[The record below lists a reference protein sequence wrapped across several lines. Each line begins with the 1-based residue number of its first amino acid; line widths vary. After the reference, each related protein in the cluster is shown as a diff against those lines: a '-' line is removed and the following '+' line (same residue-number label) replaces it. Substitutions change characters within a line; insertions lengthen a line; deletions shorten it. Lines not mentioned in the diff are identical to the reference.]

1 MTQQPFDPMDKLL
14 REALDSDVL
23 PPADLTDRIMARVAE
38 TPQQKPAPAR
48 KHYLKWAAAAA
59 ACLVIVGA
67 ALPMVLNGGAKKDA
81 ANDTAANDTAA
92 PPGAEYYASV
102 APGDDNSDGL
112 ATADTDKAAE
122 SRKEQGLLADG
133 TDALSAALSAAD
145 EMLYGQGYSLNV
157 IARTESAVQAGLV
170 DTNGDPVDN
179 GGILDN
185 AMTAAGFTYADGW
198 YILSPEET
206 AP

>member
-38 TPQQKPAPAR
+38 TPQQKPAPAGKR
-48 KHYLKWAAAAA
+48 TLKWVAAAA

-67 ALPMVLNGGAKKDA
+67 ALPMVLHGGAPQDA
-81 ANDTAANDTAA
+81 ASNDCAA
-92 PPGAEYYASV
+92 PPDTNYYAAI
-102 APGDDNSDGL
+102 APTEGSPDGL
-112 ATADTDKAAE
+112 NTADTDKAVE
-122 SRKEQGLLADG
+122 SRKEQGLLANG

-145 EMLYGQGYSLNV
+145 ETLYGQGYALDV
-157 IARTESAVQAGLV
+157 TARTENAVQAGLV
-170 DTNGDPVDN
+170 DGNGDPVDN

>member
-48 KHYLKWAAAAA
+48 KRYLKWAAAAA

-67 ALPMVLNGGAKKDA
+67 ALPMVLHGGAKQDA
-81 ANDTAANDTAA
+81 ASNDCAA
-92 PPGAEYYASV
+92 PPDTNYYAAI
-102 APGDDNSDGL
+102 APTEGSPDGL
-112 ATADTDKAAE
+112 NTADTDKAVE
-122 SRKEQGLLADG
+122 SRKEQPVMIDG
-133 TDALSAALSAAD
+133 TDALSAALAAAD
-145 EMLYGQGYSLNV
+145 EALYCQGYALDV
-157 IARTESAVQAGLV
+157 TARTENAVQAGLV
-170 DTNGDPVDN
+170 DGNGDPVDN

-185 AMTAAGFTYADGW
+185 AMTAAGFTWADGW

>member
-14 REALDSDVL
+14 REALASDAL

-38 TPQQKPAPAR
+38 TPRQRSAPAR
-48 KHYLKWAAAAA
+48 KRYLKWVAAAA

-67 ALPMVLNGGAKKDA
+67 ALPMVLNGGAKQDA
-81 ANDTAANDTAA
+81 ASNDCAA
-92 PPGAEYYASV
+92 PPDTNYYAAI
-102 APGDDNSDGL
+102 APTEGSPDGL
-112 ATADTDKAAE
+112 NTADTDKAVE
-122 SRKEQGLLADG
+122 SRKEQPVIIDG
-133 TDALSAALSAAD
+133 TDALSVALAAAD
-145 EMLYGQGYSLNV
+145 EALYCQGYALDV
-157 IARTESAVQAGLV
+157 TARTENAVQAGLV
-170 DTNGDPVDN
+170 DGNGDPVDN

-185 AMTAAGFTYADGW
+185 AMTAAGFTWADGW

>member
-14 REALDSDVL
+14 REALASDAL

-38 TPQQKPAPAR
+38 TPRQRSAPAR
-48 KHYLKWAAAAA
+48 KRYLKWVAAAA

-67 ALPMVLNGGAKKDA
+67 ALPMVLNGGAKQDA
-81 ANDTAANDTAA
+81 ASNDCAA
-92 PPGAEYYASV
+92 PPDTNYYAAI
-102 APGDDNSDGL
+102 APTEGSPDGL
-112 ATADTDKAAE
+112 NTADTDKAVE
-122 SRKEQGLLADG
+122 SRKEQPVMIDG
-133 TDALSAALSAAD
+133 TDALSAALAAAN
-145 EMLYGQGYSLNV
+145 EALYCQGYALDV
-157 IARTESAVQAGLV
+157 TARTENAVQAGLV
-170 DTNGDPVDN
+170 DGNGDPVDN

>member
-14 REALDSDVL
+14 REALASDAL

-38 TPQQKPAPAR
+38 TPQHKAVPAR
-48 KHYLKWAAAAA
+48 KRRLKWLAAAA
-59 ACLVIVGA
+59 ACLAIVGA
-67 ALPMVLNGGAKKDA
+67 ALPTVLHSQSAPQDA
-81 ANDTAANDTAA
+81 ASNDCAA
-92 PPGAEYYASV
+92 PPDTNYYTSV
-102 APGDDNSDGL
+102 APTEGDPDGL
-112 ATADTDKAAE
+112 NTADTDKAVE

-145 EMLYGQGYSLNV
+145 EMLYGQGYALDV
-157 IARTESAVQAGLV
+157 TARTENAVQAGLV
-170 DTNGDPVDN
+170 DGNGDHVDN

>member
-14 REALDSDVL
+14 REALASDAL

-38 TPQQKPAPAR
+38 TPRQRSAPAR
-48 KHYLKWAAAAA
+48 KRYLKWVAAAA

-81 ANDTAANDTAA
+81 ANDTAAPPDTN
-92 PPGAEYYASV
+92 YYAAI
-102 APGDDNSDGL
+102 APTEGSPDGL
-112 ATADTDKAAE
+112 NTADTDKAVE

-133 TDALSAALSAAD
+133 TDALSAALAAAD
-145 EMLYGQGYSLNV
+145 EALYCQGYALDV
-157 IARTESAVQAGLV
+157 TARTENAVQAGLV
-170 DTNGDPVDN
+170 DGNGDPVDN

-185 AMTAAGFTYADGW
+185 AMTAAGFTWADGW

>member
-14 REALDSDVL
+14 REALASDAL

-48 KHYLKWAAAAA
+48 KRYLKWVAAAA

-81 ANDTAANDTAA
+81 ANDTAAPPDTN
-92 PPGAEYYASV
+92 YYAST
-102 APGDDNSDGL
+102 APTEGSPDGL
-112 ATADTDKAAE
+112 NTADTDKAVE
-122 SRKEQGLLADG
+122 SRKEQPVMVDG
-133 TDALSAALSAAD
+133 TDALSAALAAAD
-145 EMLYGQGYSLNV
+145 EALYCQGYALDV
-157 IARTESAVQAGLV
+157 TARTENAVQAGLV
-170 DTNGDPVDN
+170 DGNGDPVDN

-185 AMTAAGFTYADGW
+185 AMTAAGFTWADGW
-198 YILSPEET
+198 YILSLEET

>member
-14 REALDSDVL
+14 REALASDAL
-23 PPADLTDRIMARVAE
+23 PPADLTDCIMARVAE
-38 TPQQKPAPAR
+38 TPRQRSAPAR
-48 KHYLKWAAAAA
+48 KRYLKWVAAAA

-67 ALPMVLNGGAKKDA
+67 ALPMVLNGGAKQDA
-81 ANDTAANDTAA
+81 ASNDCAA
-92 PPGAEYYASV
+92 PPDTNYYAAI
-102 APGDDNSDGL
+102 APTEGSPDGL
-112 ATADTDKAAE
+112 NTADTDKAVE
-122 SRKEQGLLADG
+122 SRKEQPVMVDG
-133 TDALSAALSAAD
+133 TDALSAALVAAD
-145 EMLYGQGYSLNV
+145 EALYCQGYALDV
-157 IARTESAVQAGLV
+157 TARTENAVQAGLV
-170 DTNGDPVDN
+170 DGNGDPVDN

>member
-14 REALDSDVL
+14 REALASDAL

-38 TPQQKPAPAR
+38 TPRQRSAPAR
-48 KHYLKWAAAAA
+48 KRYLKWVAAAA

-81 ANDTAANDTAA
+81 ANDTAAPPDTN
-92 PPGAEYYASV
+92 YYAAI
-102 APGDDNSDGL
+102 APTEGSPDGL
-112 ATADTDKAAE
+112 NTADTDKAVE
-122 SRKEQGLLADG
+122 SRKEQPVMVDG
-133 TDALSAALSAAD
+133 TDALSAALAAAD
-145 EMLYGQGYSLNV
+145 EALYCQGYALDV
-157 IARTESAVQAGLV
+157 TARTENAVQAGLV
-170 DTNGDPVDN
+170 DGNGDPVDN

-185 AMTAAGFTYADGW
+185 AMTAAGFTWADGW

>member
-14 REALDSDVL
+14 WEALASDAL

-38 TPQQKPAPAR
+38 TPRQRSAPAR
-48 KHYLKWAAAAA
+48 KRYLKWVAAAA

-67 ALPMVLNGGAKKDA
+67 ALPMVLNGGAKQDA
-81 ANDTAANDTAA
+81 ASNDCAA
-92 PPGAEYYASV
+92 PPDTNYYAAI
-102 APGDDNSDGL
+102 APTEGSPDGL
-112 ATADTDKAAE
+112 NTADTDKAVE
-122 SRKEQGLLADG
+122 SRKEQPVMVDG
-133 TDALSAALSAAD
+133 TDALSAALAAAD
-145 EMLYGQGYSLNV
+145 EALYCQGYALDV
-157 IARTESAVQAGLV
+157 TARTENAVQAGLV
-170 DTNGDPVDN
+170 DGNGDPVDN

>member
-14 REALDSDVL
+14 REALASDAL

-38 TPQQKPAPAR
+38 TPQHKAAPAR
-48 KHYLKWAAAAA
+48 KRRLKWLAAA
-59 ACLVIVGA
+59 ACLAIVGA
-67 ALPMVLNGGAKKDA
+67 ALPTVLHSQSAPQDA
-81 ANDTAANDTAA
+81 ASNDCAA
-92 PPGAEYYASV
+92 PPDTNYYTSV
-102 APGDDNSDGL
+102 APTEGDPDGL
-112 ATADTDKAAE
+112 NTADTDKAVE

-145 EMLYGQGYSLNV
+145 EMLYGQGYALDV
-157 IARTESAVQAGLV
+157 TARTENAVQAGLV
-170 DTNGDPVDN
+170 DGNGDPVDN

>member
-14 REALDSDVL
+14 REALASDAL

-48 KHYLKWAAAAA
+48 KRRLKWLAAAA

-67 ALPMVLNGGAKKDA
+67 ALPTVLNSSAPQDA
-81 ANDTAANDTAA
+81 ASNDCAA
-92 PPGAEYYASV
+92 PDMEYYTSA
-102 APGDDNSDGL
+102 APTEGDPDGL
-112 ATADTDKAAE
+112 NTGDMDKAAE
-122 SRKEQGLLADG
+122 SRKEQASLTDG
-133 TDALSAALSAAD
+133 ADALSAALSDAD
-145 EMLYGQGYSLNV
+145 EILYYQGYSLD
-157 IARTESAVQAGLV
+157 ITARTESAVQAGLV
-170 DTNGDPVDN
+170 DSNGDSVDS
-179 GGILDN
+179 GAILDN

-198 YILSPEET
+198 YILQTEDT

>member
-14 REALDSDVL
+14 REALASDAL

-38 TPQQKPAPAR
+38 TPQQKPAPAGKR
-48 KHYLKWAAAAA
+48 TLKWVAAAA

-67 ALPMVLNGGAKKDA
+67 ALPMVLHGGAKKDA
-81 ANDTAANDTAA
+81 ASNDCAA
-92 PPGAEYYASV
+92 PPDTNYDTSI
-102 APGDDNSDGL
+102 APTEGSPDGL
-112 ATADTDKAAE
+112 NTADTDKAVE
-122 SRKEQGLLADG
+122 SRKEQPVMIDG
-133 TDALSAALSAAD
+133 TDALSAALAAAD
-145 EMLYGQGYSLNV
+145 EALYCQGYALDV
-157 IARTESAVQAGLV
+157 TARTENAVQAGLV
-170 DTNGDPVDN
+170 DGNGDPVDN